1 MDIAAGLDV
10 PNAMRPTWQVASRA
24 LIQFKLPMTCLCG
37 TWLASTPSHHPT
49 AAMIPGSHPKASTE
63 SVQGLLSVVSPVY
76 GCEGCLEELVLR
88 VRSAVAVTG
97 MSLELLLVDDGS
109 PDRSWDRIT
118 ELTRIYPEVRGLSLS
133 RNFGQHYA
141 IAAGIEHAR
150 GEMVAVM
157 DCDLQDLPEEL
168 PRLVALAQAGNDI
181 VFAQRSQ
188 RQDSALKRVGSY
200 AFHRVLSYLTEVRH
214 DHSTANFGVFT
225 RKVIDTIN
233 QMPESDRCFPL
244 MVKWTGFQT
253 ALVPVQHAERSAG
266 ESGYSLRKLVRL
278 AISVVLS
285 YSDKPLRLVVKLGLA
300 FSAMALLIVALSV
313 YRYSIGDVSVAG
325 FTSVV
330 ASIWLLGGIMI
341 FCLGVIG
348 LYLGRLFND
357 AKGRPYY
364 IVSEQLNVPERRL

>member
-1 MDIAAGLDV
+1 
-10 PNAMRPTWQVASRA
+10 
-24 LIQFKLPMTCLCG
+24 
-37 TWLASTPSHHPT
+37 
-49 AAMIPGSHPKASTE
+49 MIPALQPRPRTDTVK
-63 SVQGLLSVVSPVY
+63 GLLSVVSPVY

-88 VRSAVAVTG
+88 VRAAVAQTG
-97 MSLELLLVDDGS
+97 MELELLLVNDGS

-118 ELTRIYPEVRGLSLS
+118 ELAGLYPQVRGLRLS

-150 GEMVAVM
+150 GELVAVM

-168 PRLVALAQAGNDI
+168 PRLVAAALEGNDV
-181 VFAQRSQ
+181 VFAQRTE
-188 RQDSALKRVGSY
+188 RQDSALKRWGSY
-200 AFHRVLSYLTEVRH
+200 AFFRLLSYLTDVRQ

-225 RKVIDTIN
+225 RKVIDTVN
-233 QMPESDRCFPL
+233 LMPESDRCFPL
-244 MVKWTGFQT
+244 MVKWTGFRT
-253 ALVPVQHAERSAG
+253 AYVEVRHAERVAG
-266 ESGYSLRKLVRL
+266 KSGYSLRKLLRL
-278 AISVVLS
+278 ALNIVLS

-300 FSAMALLIVALSV
+300 FSALALLIVLLSI
-313 YRYSIGDVSVAG
+313 YRYSVGDVAVAG

-341 FCLGVIG
+341 FCIGVTG

-364 IVSEQLNVPERRL
+364 IVSEQLNLPGKGP

>member
-1 MDIAAGLDV
+1 M
-10 PNAMRPTWQVASRA
+10 
-24 LIQFKLPMTCLCG
+24 
-37 TWLASTPSHHPT
+37 
-49 AAMIPGSHPKASTE
+49 
-63 SVQGLLSVVSPVY
+63 
-76 GCEGCLEELVLR
+76 EELVLR
-88 VRSAVAVTG
+88 VRAAVAGTG
-97 MSLELLLVDDGS
+97 MSLELLLINDGS
-109 PDRSWDRIT
+109 PDHSWERII
-118 ELTRIYPEVRGLSLS
+118 ELTRVYPEVRGLSLS

-168 PRLVALAQAGNDI
+168 PRLIEVAQAGNDI

-188 RQDSALKRVGSY
+188 RQDSAFKRFGSY
-200 AFHRVLSYLTEVRH
+200 AFYRVLSYLTDVKH

-233 QMPESDRCFPL
+233 KMPESDRCFPL
-244 MVKWTGFQT
+244 MVKWTGFRT
-253 ALVPVQHAERSAG
+253 VLVPVRHAERSSG
-266 ESGYSLRKLVRL
+266 ESGYSLRKLSRL
-278 AISVVLS
+278 AINVVLS

-300 FSAMALLIVALSV
+300 FSAIALLIVALSV
-313 YRYSIGDVSVAG
+313 YRYSVGDIGVAG

-341 FCLGVIG
+341 FCIGVIG

-364 IVSEQLNVPERRL
+364 IVSEQLNAPERGL